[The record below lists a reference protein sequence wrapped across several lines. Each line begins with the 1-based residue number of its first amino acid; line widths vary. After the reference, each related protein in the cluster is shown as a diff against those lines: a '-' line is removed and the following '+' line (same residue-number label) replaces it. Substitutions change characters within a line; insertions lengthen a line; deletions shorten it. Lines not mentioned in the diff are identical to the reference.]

1 MDTTGLVEST
11 IRYLKTRKSLQTKCI
26 KAECIKFLHYL
37 EENKDK
43 DILANKSAYNEYRKF
58 LVDNK
63 VIPS

>member
-11 IRYLKTRKSLQTKCI
+11 IRYLKTRKSLQAKCI

-43 DILANKSAYNEYRKF
+43 DVLANKSAYDEYRKF